1 MRLPVKLPEHHPL
14 QKMLAACLIA
24 AVSMGI
30 GLVLWSPI
38 ALFGWVRTLDN
49 VFYDSLF
56 RMRGAQSVAE
66 GEVVIVAVD
75 DQSIAAV
82 DQVFKFGWPWPR
94 EYYGYMV
101 KYLEKAG
108 AKVVAFDLL
117 FDRSSVYNSASDDDN
132 QFAEAING
140 VKTPVVFATVVRADG
155 SDWGMAPAVERKVL
169 AAANISSEGIIRQY
183 SPVVHGRASLALEA
197 VKRAG
202 GKAPEWAGSTFLL
215 HYYGPHEKKGVPATF
230 RYVRAG
236 ELLAVAGPKPS
247 TTSQIT
253 PELFKGKIVLI
264 GTITAGT
271 YDLKSSPLASKYPGV
286 EVHATAIQNM
296 LADQRVEV
304 VGAGSRVMVLLA
316 GCFAASLLTVL
327 PGRVPVKLTGGAIGV
342 LLVLGMT
349 VLLFLGKEIRWL
361 PPAAALLAAM
371 LASFSALGFS
381 YFTELRQRQFI
392 LKMFAQ
398 SVSKEVA
405 DEIAKDPRKAG
416 LGGRRREMTV
426 MFTDLANFTTVSEQM
441 EVEKLAEM
449 LHIYLEEMSGVIL
462 SQNGTLDKYI
472 GDAIMSFW
480 NAPADQS
487 DHARR
492 ACQAALE
499 MRRRE
504 DLLQP
509 KLMEMVGKPIHSR
522 IGINSGPMIV
532 GNMGSTYKF
541 AYTVLGDSVNL
552 ASRLEGANKMYGTR
566 IIISETTAIF
576 IRHEFVLRKVD
587 ALRVKGKLKPMEVFE
602 LIAEGSPDEKTK
614 DLIVRYEHA
623 LSLYQN
629 RHFDRAHE
637 MLIQLAQ
644 DFPEDGPTA
653 TLLGRVLQYQEHP
666 PDPGW
671 DGVYV
676 AKDK

>member
-1 MRLPVKLPEHHPL
+1 MRLPVKLPEYHPL
-14 QKMLAACLIA
+14 QKLLAGCAIGVICT
-24 AVSMGI
+24 GI
-30 GLVLWSPI
+30 GLLLWTPVG
-38 ALFGWVRTLDN
+38 LLGWVRTLDN
-49 VFYDSLF
+49 VFYDSLY
-56 RMRGAQSVAE
+56 RLRPIQSVQD
-66 GEVVIVAVD
+66 GDVVIVAVD
-75 DQSIAAV
+75 DESIAAV
-82 DQVFKFGWPWPR
+82 DKAFKFGWPWPR

-101 KYLEKAG
+101 NYLDKAG

-132 QFAEAING
+132 QFADAING
-140 VKTPVVFATVVRADG
+140 VKVPVVFATVVKPDG
-155 SDWGMAPAVERKVL
+155 SDWGLAPPIKQKDL
-169 AAANISSEGIIRQY
+169 AAANVSSENVIRTY
-183 SPVVHGRASLALEA
+183 AALVNNRPSMALEA
-197 VKRAG
+197 AKRAG
-202 GKAPEWAGSTFLL
+202 ARVPDWGTSSFLL
-215 HYYGPHEKKGVPATF
+215 RYYGPHEKSNSPVTF
-230 RYVRAG
+230 RYVSAG
-236 ELLAVAGPKPS
+236 KLLAASGPKPDKNS
-247 TTSQIT
+247 HIT
-253 PELFKGKIVLI
+253 PDLFKGKIVLI

-271 YDLKSSPLASKYPGV
+271 YDLKSSPLAAKYPGV
-286 EVHATAIQNM
+286 EVHATAIQN
-296 LADQRVEV
+296 LLGDQRVER
-304 VGAGSRVMVLLA
+304 VGALARVAVLLA

-327 PGRVPVKLTGGAIGV
+327 PARVPFKLTGGMIGV
-342 LLVLGMT
+342 LLTLGMT
-349 VLLFLGKEIRWL
+349 GFLFMGQQIHWL
-361 PPAAALLAAM
+361 PPAAALTATV

-405 DEIAKDPRKAG
+405 DEIARDPRKAG

-449 LHIYLEEMSGVIL
+449 LHLYLEEMSGVIL

-480 NAPADQS
+480 NAPADQA

-504 DLLQP
+504 DALQP
-509 KLMEMVGKPIHSR
+509 KLIEMVGKPIHSR

-532 GNMGSTYKF
+532 GNMGSTFKF

-566 IIISETTAIF
+566 VLLSETTAIF
-576 IRHEFVLRKVD
+576 IRHEFILRRVD
-587 ALRVKGKLKPMEVFE
+587 MLRVKGKNKPMEVYE
-602 LIAEGSPDEKTK
+602 LLGEGSPDEKTR
-614 DLIVRYEHA
+614 DMIVRYEHA

-629 RHFDRAHE
+629 RQFNRAHE
-637 MLIQLAQ
+637 LLIQLAQ

-653 TLLGRVLQYQEHP
+653 TLLGRVLHFQEQP
-666 PDPGW
+666 PEPEW